1 MKLGCR
7 EVDRL
12 LTGMV
17 DPNCLSRQ
25 GTTPLVEAAKFGHYA
40 VAENLLDSGA
50 DPNKA
55 NEHGSTPIYWAARRG
70 HRATVELLLQGSY
83 SAEEFGFGFDLGNLL
98 EIPLQRF
105 SSARS
110 LGLTD

>member
-1 MKLGCR
+1 MSYKQICLMNGCFITACTMELDSR

-12 LTGMV
+12 LTGLV

-25 GTTPLVEAAKFGHYA
+25 GTTPLVEAAKFGY
-40 VAENLLDSGA
+40 VVIAENLLDSGA

-70 HRATVELLLQGSY
+70 HRATVELLLQGPNST
-83 SAEEFGFGFDLGNLL
+83 EEIG
-98 EIPLQRF
+98 
-105 SSARS
+105 SSF
-110 LGLTD
+110 LT

>member
-1 MKLGCR
+1 MGSR

-17 DPNCLSRQ
+17 DPNCVGKQ
-25 GTTPLVEAAKFGHYA
+25 GTTPLVEAAKFGHRD
-40 VAENLLDSGA
+40 VAENLLESGA

-70 HRATVELLLQGSY
+70 HRATVELLLQGPNST
-83 SAEEFGFGFDLGNLL
+83 EEIG
-98 EIPLQRF
+98 
-105 SSARS
+105 SSF
-110 LGLTD
+110 LT